1 MKINEDTQ
9 RLMEALPLLSAW
21 GLAIE
26 AGQDSSEQYVELMR
40 LHSKFPST
48 FNAAILIAEGTQK
61 RHLEEDI
68 TPFSEDSPLSHPGH
82 RLRRVEF
89 LKKLLVLE

>member
-9 RLMEALPLLSAW
+9 RLMEALPLFSAW

-40 LHSKFPST
+40 LHC
-48 FNAAILIAEGTQK
+48 IANF
-61 RHLEEDI
+61 RVLLM
-68 TPFSEDSPLSHPGH
+68 PL
-82 RLRRVEF
+82 F
-89 LKKLLVLE
+89 